1 MAGMMERDIAISL
14 SNFIPTLWADT
25 ILAALQKN
33 LVFGALFNADYEGEI
48 KQYGDSVKINAIGDI
63 TISSYTKDTDIN
75 APQSLTDAQTM
86 LTISQAK
93 YRICGTLAA

>member
-1 MAGMMERDIAISL
+1 MSL

-33 LVFGALFNADYEGEI
+33 LVFGALFNTDYEGEI

-93 YRICGTLAA
+93 YQRGTLAA